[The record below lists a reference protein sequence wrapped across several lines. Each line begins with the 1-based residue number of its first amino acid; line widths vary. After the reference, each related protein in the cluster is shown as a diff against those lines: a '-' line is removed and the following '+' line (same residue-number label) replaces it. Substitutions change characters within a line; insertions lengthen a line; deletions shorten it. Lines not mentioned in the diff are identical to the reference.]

1 MLHLERTDDAIY
13 VIHMRGGENR
23 MNRTWLDGMHALLD
37 QIEADPDTHAVIT
50 TGEGKYFSNGLDLD
64 WLMGPDAEEFRP
76 FVADAEKLFARLL
89 GLPLNTVAACN
100 GHTYA
105 AGAMFSL
112 CHDFRVMRADRG
124 FWCLPEVDIG
134 LPFTPGMDSLIKTRL
149 PITTAHDMMVTG
161 DRIGGTEA
169 TAKGIVHEAVSEEQ
183 VLPRALEIA
192 RHVGGK
198 DRTTL
203 ATVKRRMNER
213 TIELLSDSPGT
224 GPAE

>member
-1 MLHLERTDDAIY
+1 MLHLERTDDAVY
-13 VIHMRGGENR
+13 VIHMRSGENR
-23 MNRTWLDGMHALLD
+23 INRSWVDGMHTFLD
-37 QIEADPDTHAVIT
+37 QIEGDAEAHAVVT
-50 TGEGKYFSNGLDLD
+50 TGEDRFFSSGLDLD
-64 WLMGPDAEEFRP
+64 WLGTGEEDFRS

-89 GLPLNTVAACN
+89 AFPLNTVAACN

-149 PITTAHDMMVTG
+149 PITTAHDVMVTG
-161 DRIGGTEA
+161 DRYGGTDA
-169 TAKGIVHEAVSEEQ
+169 AAKGIVHEAVAESD
-183 VLPRALEIA
+183 VLPRSMELA

-198 DRTTL
+198 DRVTL
-203 ATVKRRMNER
+203 AAVKQRMNGR
-213 TIELLSDSPGT
+213 TIELLADSPGT
-224 GPAE
+224 GPAT

>member
-23 MNRTWLDGMHALLD
+23 INRTWVDGIHTFLD
-37 QIEADPDTHAVIT
+37 QIEADTDAHAVVT
-50 TGEGKYFSNGLDLD
+50 TGEDRFFSSGLDLE
-64 WLMGPDAEEFRP
+64 WLQTGEEDFRS
-76 FVADAEKLFARLL
+76 FVSDAEKLFARLL
-89 GLPLNTVAACN
+89 AYPLNTVAACN

-105 AGAMFSL
+105 AGAMLSL

-124 FWCLPEVDIG
+124 YWCLPEVDIG

-149 PITTAHDMMVTG
+149 PITTAHDVMVTG
-161 DRIGGTEA
+161 DRYGGTDAA
-169 TAKGIVHEAVSEEQ
+169 TKGIVHEAVAEDA
-183 VLPRALEIA
+183 VLPRAIELA

-203 ATVKRRMNER
+203 ATVKQRMNGR

-224 GPAE
+224 GPAT

>member
-1 MLHLERTDDAIY
+1 M
-13 VIHMRGGENR
+13 
-23 MNRTWLDGMHALLD
+23 
-37 QIEADPDTHAVIT
+37 
-50 TGEGKYFSNGLDLD
+50 
-64 WLMGPDAEEFRP
+64 
-76 FVADAEKLFARLL
+76 
-89 GLPLNTVAACN
+89 NTVAACN

-112 CHDFRVMRADRG
+112 CHDFRVMRSDRG

-149 PITTAHDMMVTG
+149 PITTAHDVMVTG
-161 DRIGGTEA
+161 DRFGGTEA
-169 TAKGIVHEAVSEEQ
+169 VTKGIVHEAVPEPD
-183 VLPRALEIA
+183 VLPRALELA
-192 RHVGGK
+192 AEVGGK

-203 ATVKRRMNER
+203 STVKRRMNQR

>member
-23 MNRTWLDGMHALLD
+23 FNRAWVEGMHALLD
-37 QIEADPDTHAVIT
+37 QIEGDAEARSVVT
-50 TGEGKYFSNGLDLD
+50 TGEERFFSNGLDLE
-64 WLMGPDAEEFRP
+64 WLGTGAEDFRS
-76 FVADAEKLFARLL
+76 FVADAEKLFARFL
-89 GLPLNTVAACN
+89 GFPLNTVAACN

-149 PITTAHDMMVTG
+149 PITTAHDVMVTG
-161 DRIGGTEA
+161 DRYGGVEA
-169 TAKGIVHEAVSEEQ
+169 AAKGIVHEAVAENE
-183 VLPRALEIA
+183 VLPRALELA
-192 RHVGGK
+192 RDVGGK
-198 DRTTL
+198 DRATL
-203 ATVKRRMNER
+203 SVVKRRMNER

>member
-1 MLHLERTDDAIY
+1 MLHLERTDDGVY
-13 VIHMRGGENR
+13 VIHMRDGENR
-23 MNRTWLDGMHALLD
+23 MNRSWLDGMHALLD
-37 QIEADPDTHAVIT
+37 QIEEDEEAHAVVT
-50 TGEGKYFSNGLDLD
+50 TGEDKFFSNGLDLE
-64 WLMGPDAEEFRP
+64 WLASGAEPFRP

-105 AGAMFSL
+105 AGAMLSL

-149 PITTAHDMMVTG
+149 PITTAHDVMVTG
-161 DRIGGTEA
+161 DRFGGTEA
-169 TAKGIVHEAVSEEQ
+169 AAKGIVHEAVAEEA
-183 VLPRALEIA
+183 VLPRAIELA
-192 RHVGGK
+192 RQVGGK

-203 ATVKRRMNER
+203 TTVKRRMNER